1 MTGLIALLVL
11 GGLLTL
17 VIWVFSKTHRTML
30 DKGKSRAVASAW
42 AVGAVV
48 ALSLPLT
55 WDAIPTWIAFEYYAH
70 KEAGLTVF
78 KTLEQWKAENPGVA
92 DTLEPYGKDYNDSR
106 MKAIEFENNETGWML
121 NARFSYGKRTVNKP
135 WGIREVQEEI
145 RDQKTGVVM
154 VRYIAV
160 FSGNRRGFA
169 GGGDGWWK
177 FWLLHSTSTSEQ
189 EMMLEE
195 EKREFQFLG
204 VKNG

>member
-1 MTGLIALLVL
+1 MIGLMAIIVL

-17 VIWVFSKTHRTML
+17 AAWVFAKTHKTML
-30 DKGKSRAVASAW
+30 GRGKSRAVANAW
-42 AVGAVV
+42 AAGAVV

-55 WDAIPTWIAFEYYAH
+55 WDAVPTWIAFEYYAH

-92 DTLEPYGKDYNDSR
+92 ETLEPYGKDYNDR
-106 MKAIEFENNETGWML
+106 RTKAIELPDNKTRWML
-121 NARFSYGKRTVNKP
+121 NARFSYDKRVIERS
-135 WGIREVQEEI
+135 WGIREIQHEI
-145 RDQKTGVVM
+145 VDQRTGLLM
-154 VRYIAV
+154 VRFDSV

-189 EMMLEE
+189 EMMF
-195 EKREFQFLG
+195 EKHKRIFQFLG
-204 VKNG
+204 ANNG